1 MDVEAIEG
9 KPFNSSNNK
18 PIHKRTVKQLVKLF
32 RKKGLANG
40 NANAAAID
48 WLLRNPNNPNPN
60 SDNNSVASNPSG
72 PNGPSV
78 NAQTINRLVKS
89 QRMSKWHHF
98 YAERNAWLQTPNAR
112 GWFSGKDGKIRL
124 DYLTEF
130 DCNKNPSECQ
140 DDENLYGLYN
150 QAVTRFQD
158 AKVLVE
164 EAWSNVRSRLGFG
177 PMRGNVS
184 PNTKWGNINVSK
196 LNTNTQKRI
205 KKRVYSQMGGPTHFG
220 LPTKPVSAPESYGG
234 GKKHSKNTRGGK
246 KGNRR
251 RTRRNRK

>member
-1 MDVEAIEG
+1 METEAIPG
-9 KPFNSSNNK
+9 NGFNSSNNK
-18 PIHKRTVKQLVKLF
+18 PMNKRTVNELAKLF
-32 RKKGLANG
+32 REKGLANG
-40 NANAAAID
+40 NANANAAAEN
-48 WLLRNPNNPNPN
+48 WLRRNPN
-60 SDNNSVASNPSG
+60 SDNNSVASNPRG

-78 NAQTINRLVKS
+78 NVQTINRLVKS
-89 QRMSKWHHF
+89 QRMSKWHSF

-164 EAWSNVRSRLGFG
+164 EAWSNVRNRLGFG
-177 PMRGNVS
+177 PMRGKVS
-184 PNTKWGNINVSK
+184 KNTKWGNINVSK

-220 LPTKPVSAPESYGG
+220 LPTKMFVSAPESYGG

-251 RTRRNRK
+251 TRRNRK